1 MANVK
6 ANVKSRL
13 KAPKKAKV
21 TKKSRGR
28 PSKKSKKSLTGPKE
42 TSGSQEK
49 SKETEIN
56 FEMVIRRPSTH
67 KVMTVDEKVQY
78 ILQNGHIL
86 REKFIVKPP
95 TNAKPPLEPRQRTI
109 YRRKS
114 DPEQPMMTKTGRLKK
129 KTKPNMRLIG
139 NILKDELMIK
149 DNGSPQKPRE
159 RGPIVID
166 NNNDFDITDQNI
178 EDLSDSEDDPDYD
191 VTFDEESSSGSS
203 SDSEEWSDECPEK
216 PPKRIEKDA
225 NGKPIKKFKRKPRH
239 ITLSNGVVLRLRYF
253 ECDYCKRS
261 FNKKC
266 SLRRH
271 MYMHLDI
278 KPFPCPRCPVAFR
291 SRYNMQVHVE
301 RYHGAENHDPD
312 LLVCNYCEAP
322 FLVKAN
328 LETHLQTHM
337 TSENTFKCI
346 YCGKVFAHH
355 TRLIQHEQVHM
366 VDGYYQCT
374 LCGMN
379 YRCRN
384 RLYDHVKSHLKIK
397 DFVCQYC
404 GKEFLRQNSML
415 RHVEISHGGFRIVCP
430 ICKKNL
436 KGHLTEH
443 MRTHEKK
450 RPHKCPDCGQCF
462 VQSTQMNVHRRAHT
476 GARPYPC
483 RICKRRFSHS
493 NALMLHI
500 RRHTGEKPFPC
511 ALCPMMF
518 SQLPHMKCHMRKIHG
533 QLNPYKCSKCDT
545 FFKLKSELNNHEAT
559 CSNDVAVTD
568 PKKKSKKSDDIEV
581 ESPMPLHRMRY
592 LLALLLTM
600 IATEEKLKFLG
611 FNKRLID
618 DLLIESLEAMDQTPC
633 KDDSL
638 SPVVRLRNNIAV
650 LLLGTVPKDQMDK
663 FKKENKSTED
673 ILELLTSEKEK

>member
-1 MANVK
+1 
-6 ANVKSRL
+6 
-13 KAPKKAKV
+13 
-21 TKKSRGR
+21 
-28 PSKKSKKSLTGPKE
+28 
-42 TSGSQEK
+42 
-49 SKETEIN
+49 
-56 FEMVIRRPSTH
+56 MVMRRPSSH

-95 TNAKPPLEPRQRTI
+95 TNARPPREPRQRAI
-109 YRRKS
+109 FRRKS
-114 DPEQPMMTKTGRLKK
+114 DIERPLMTKTGRLKK
-129 KTKPNMRLIG
+129 KTKPNLQLIDD
-139 NILKDELMIK
+139 ILKNELMIQ
-149 DNGSPQKPRE
+149 DTGSPKKPSE
-159 RGPIVID
+159 PLPVVID
-166 NNNDFDITDQNI
+166 NNNDFDITDQNNI
-178 EDLSDSEDDPDYD
+178 IDFSDSEDDPDYD

-203 SDSEEWSDECPEK
+203 SDSEQWSDECPEK

-239 ITLSNGVVLRLRYF
+239 ITLKNGVVLRLAYF
-253 ECDYCKRS
+253 ECDYCKRT

-271 MYMHLDI
+271 MFMHLDI
-278 KPFPCPRCPVAFR
+278 KPFPCPRCPEAFR

-301 RYHGAENHDPD
+301 RYHRSDNDSD
-312 LLVCNYCEAP
+312 LHVCSYCEAT

-328 LETHLQTHM
+328 LETHLQSHM
-337 TSENTFKCI
+337 TVENTYKCI
-346 YCGKVFAHH
+346 YCGKVYQHH
-355 TRLIQHEQVHM
+355 TRLMHHEKIHM
-366 VDGYYQCT
+366 VDGYYQCS
-374 LCGMN
+374 LCSMS

-404 GKEFLRQNSML
+404 GKEFLRQNSMM
-415 RHVEISHGGFRIVCP
+415 RHVEVSHGGVRIVCP

-443 MRTHEKK
+443 MRTHQKK

-511 ALCPMMF
+511 ALCPMTF

-533 QLNPYKCSKCDT
+533 KLNPYKCSKCDL
-545 FFKLKSELNNHEAT
+545 FFKLKSELDSHEAT
-559 CSNDVAVTD
+559 CTNGTSPDAETGK
-568 PKKKSKKSDDIEV
+568 KKKSKKSDDIEV
-581 ESPMPLHRMRY
+581 DSPMPLHRMRY

-618 DLLIESLEAMDQTPC
+618 ELLIESLEAMGQTPC
-633 KDDSL
+633 KDGSL
-638 SPVVRLRNNIAV
+638 SPVVRLRNNIEV
-650 LLLGTVPKDQMDK
+650 LLLGTVPKDQMEK

-673 ILELLTSEKEK
+673 ILELLTSEKDK